1 MSPLNIL
8 VADEDIDT
16 RIILRT
22 ILERQGYKV
31 VEANTAA
38 AAMAAADMPLS
49 LVILNH
55 PMRLSDEMTLAH
67 WLRAEE
73 RTRSVPIIN
82 LTSRAVPRLIEE
94 AVELGV
100 NATFAKPI
108 DVQGLL
114 QAIEELTVPA
124 LSRTS

>member
-22 ILERQGYKV
+22 ILEREGYKV
-31 VEANTAA
+31 VEASSAA
-38 AAMAAADMPLS
+38 AAKQAVDLPIS

-55 PMRLSDEMTLAH
+55 PIRLSDEMTLAH
-67 WLRAEE
+67 WLRAE
-73 RTRSVPIIN
+73 RKTQQIPIIN
-82 LTSRAVPRLIEE
+82 LTSRAVPRLLEE
-94 AVELGV
+94 AAELGV
-100 NATFAKPI
+100 NATFAKPV

-114 QAIEELTVPA
+114 QTISELTLREAPQ
-124 LSRTS
+124 SS